1 MAISPIL
8 SGKFTGVETSD
19 ISFNPTNPEFLMGY
33 YRIQEPDDR
42 KEHLRD
48 FSKRVGLSLNNAQGG
63 LAKMVK
69 DLIDDPFKYDKYRL

>member
-1 MAISPIL
+1 
-8 SGKFTGVETSD
+8 
-19 ISFNPTNPEFLMGY
+19 MGY

-48 FSKRVGLSLNNAQGG
+48 FSKRIGLSLNNAQGG

-69 DLIDDPFKYDKYRL
+69 DLIDDPFKYDKDRL